1 MKGTYEVNLTPG
13 NRPGTDFGLLHP
25 DRMEDRVYGEP
36 NQARST
42 GGVRG
47 RCICKTGRPPGG
59 AGGYVPFFQFSGR
72 SDLTA
77 APARHIS
84 EFRHAPSSTSSFSR

>member
-1 MKGTYEVNLTPG
+1 MKGTYGVNPDAGVQTRNGWKIEFTG
-13 NRPGTDFGLLHP
+13 NRVKPVQPAPGAAVAY
-25 DRMEDRVYGEP
+25 MK
-36 NQARST
+36 RSA
-42 GGVRG
+42 
-47 RCICKTGRPPGG
+47 PPGRQ
-59 AGGYVPFFQFSGR
+59 AGYVPFFQFSGR